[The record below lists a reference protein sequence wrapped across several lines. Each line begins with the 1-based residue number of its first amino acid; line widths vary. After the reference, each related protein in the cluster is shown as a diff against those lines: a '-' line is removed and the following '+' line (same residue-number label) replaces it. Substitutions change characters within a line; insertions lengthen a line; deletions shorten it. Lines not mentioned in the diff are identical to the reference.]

1 MFSWAKKV
9 ERAAFVDPVATFQ
22 RPDTADASGTDTH
35 ANTQTDADDQPLRLL
50 SFNIQTGIKT
60 SKYRQYVTKG
70 WKHVLPHHARQ
81 KNLSRIADV
90 VANYD
95 VVGLQEID
103 MGSLRSGFMN
113 QVEFLAYAS
122 HFPYWYAQLNRDIG
136 PFAQHGNG
144 LLSRREP
151 TGLEDH
157 KLPGFIPG
165 RGAVVLRIPY
175 AGDELV
181 VVMLHLSLGERS
193 RRLQLDYIA
202 EQIEHERQV
211 VVMGDM
217 NTPLPRLME
226 HTHLKR
232 LDIAPAAPSE
242 PTYPAWRPALALDH
256 ILVTPNLAV
265 NDFQVLNCRLSD
277 HRPIAVEISARTR
290 PAVQ

>member
-1 MFSWAKKV
+1 MFSWAKKA
-9 ERAAFVDPVATFQ
+9 ERAAFVDAVATP
-22 RPDTADASGTDTH
+22 RSRVSGTDTQ
-35 ANTQTDADDQPLRLL
+35 ANKAADTTEPLRLL

-81 KNLSRIADV
+81 KNLTRIADV
-90 VANYD
+90 IAGYD

-113 QVEFLAYAS
+113 QVEYLAFAS
-122 HFPYWYAQLNRDIG
+122 RFPYWYAQLNRDIG
-136 PFAQHGNG
+136 PFAQQGNG

-151 TGLEDH
+151 TQLEDH
-157 KLPGFIPG
+157 KLPGLIPG

-193 RRLQLDYIA
+193 RRRQLDYIA

-217 NTPLPRLME
+217 NTPLASLMA
-226 HTHLKR
+226 HSKLKC
-232 LDIAPAAPSE
+232 LDLAPAAAATSE
-242 PTYPAWRPALALDH
+242 PTYPSWRPVAALDH
-256 ILVTPNLAV
+256 VLLSPNLTV

-290 PAVQ
+290 PAIQ